1 MKQRRRYPQNMT
13 IDGRKMTVTQWKREM
28 RALGYTAAE
37 VQYELDDAWFNSRES
52 DAYNGLPLEV
62 ALEAKLQTSRDYG
75 CRDPYANEMSA
86 NSIAVRNCLVECV
99 DDDGNECIDVP
110 FNWFD
115 E

>member
-52 DAYNGLPLEV
+52 DAYNDLPLEV

-75 CRDPYANEMSA
+75 YRDAYAKEISVDFG
-86 NSIAVRNCLVECV
+86 AVRNCATPYI
-99 DDDGNECIDVP
+99 DKDGNECIDVP
-110 FNWFD
+110 FTWFD